1 MGKPRDTKIAILPS
15 TTRKGTTLSTSA
27 ALDSPSVISKL
38 VSPPQASNAGTSA
51 ESDDASAVLDNDGSL
66 GSFLDATIARSR
78 QIENTETPNENAA
91 TPVNSPESVE
101 YSSDDLDEDYVE
113 LDDDFIEKCNATTD
127 ARKIKK
133 LLAEH
138 AVRYKLSPDPK
149 FATSPINIMDKDYDF
164 SLDLSHIAI
173 VEKTPFCGTEK
184 ESAVEHM
191 IEKRTPDDAE
201 ELLAKIGRNHDDWS
215 TPEPTPTPILKKR
228 GMIKLNDEDMREAKK
243 SLKEKGIKPEDVK
256 NLPPIEDLCKIT
268 PPSSMIEDPLYPE
281 GHPKRVEQ
289 DSQLTKTS
297 APSKKKKKK
306 HKNVVE
312 SSEPV
317 NDPNSISISDAETE
331 SGNEHDK
338 DNDKDD
344 TPDKEEVEEEPEKH
358 AKNKKYTKEDFIA
371 EKHGNEREPWVQKQ
385 MPFPAKKLKSKEE
398 EHYNKFC
405 DWMKPLFLQI
415 PLTDAIKL
423 PPYSKYMKDIVSN
436 KRKIPNEEIS
446 TMLANYSFS
455 GKVPKKLGDPGIPTI
470 PCSIKNNYVRTALCD
485 LGAGV
490 SVMPF
495 SLYKRLDLDKLIPTD
510 ISLQM
515 ADKSTAIPVGVC
527 ENVPV
532 QVTQHCLILTDFV
545 VLEMPEDDNMSIILG
560 RPFLN
565 TAGAVIDC
573 NKGKV
578 TFNVDDKEHT
588 VYFPKRIDK
597 ATMVR
602 MMSEGVVARFL
613 KAATAEMIRNNQKEI
628 RCPCRRCKLT
638 SLMDPKADMVRDHL
652 LVRGFMDGYRWEGDE
667 DDYEFVH
674 GISTRNKEGGEHHVE
689 VPGHDQD
696 VEDPG
701 HDHDHN
707 VGDHG
712 PDDMEDQD
720 GGPDDEDHED
730 EDDGPSSMDWVQDPY
745 LQELLLK
752 QTSNARDAAREKA
765 KMDQLEVDAVT
776 PLYEG
781 CRPED
786 TRLKVTLMA
795 LQMKVKHKMTDTS
808 FNDNMSF
815 WHERLPKGND
825 INLYMGLLKEE
836 LATLW
841 DAPANTWDAAAEE
854 YFPMRAALLTTVH
867 DFLGYGY
874 VAGQVVHGFNACVR
888 CMDDTTYRQ
897 LDRDPGSSKTV
908 FMGHRRWLRDEDPWR
923 KRKDLFDGQ
932 DEPRRRPRTRSGEQI
947 DELLKNWK
955 ECPPPGKKRKA
966 PEPLLKVWKT
976 RSVFWDLPYWKILR
990 VPHSLDVMHITKNVC
1005 ESLLGT
1011 LLNMPERTKD
1021 GPKARYDLLSIG
1033 IREELHAGR
1042 PNDDDDDDDDN
1053 DDDEAEDTQS
1063 RRKGKKA
1070 KKIEYYCPPR
1080 ASL

>member
-1 MGKPRDTKIAILPS
+1 
-15 TTRKGTTLSTSA
+15 
-27 ALDSPSVISKL
+27 
-38 VSPPQASNAGTSA
+38 
-51 ESDDASAVLDNDGSL
+51 
-66 GSFLDATIARSR
+66 
-78 QIENTETPNENAA
+78 
-91 TPVNSPESVE
+91 
-101 YSSDDLDEDYVE
+101 
-113 LDDDFIEKCNATTD
+113 
-127 ARKIKK
+127 
-133 LLAEH
+133 
-138 AVRYKLSPDPK
+138 
-149 FATSPINIMDKDYDF
+149 
-164 SLDLSHIAI
+164 
-173 VEKTPFCGTEK
+173 
-184 ESAVEHM
+184 
-191 IEKRTPDDAE
+191 
-201 ELLAKIGRNHDDWS
+201 
-215 TPEPTPTPILKKR
+215 
-228 GMIKLNDEDMREAKK
+228 
-243 SLKEKGIKPEDVK
+243 
-256 NLPPIEDLCKIT
+256 
-268 PPSSMIEDPLYPE
+268 
-281 GHPKRVEQ
+281 
-289 DSQLTKTS
+289 
-297 APSKKKKKK
+297 
-306 HKNVVE
+306 
-312 SSEPV
+312 
-317 NDPNSISISDAETE
+317 
-331 SGNEHDK
+331 
-338 DNDKDD
+338 
-344 TPDKEEVEEEPEKH
+344 
-358 AKNKKYTKEDFIA
+358 
-371 EKHGNEREPWVQKQ
+371 
-385 MPFPAKKLKSKEE
+385 
-398 EHYNKFC
+398 
-405 DWMKPLFLQI
+405 
-415 PLTDAIKL
+415 
-423 PPYSKYMKDIVSN
+423 
-436 KRKIPNEEIS
+436 
-446 TMLANYSFS
+446 
-455 GKVPKKLGDPGIPTI
+455 
-470 PCSIKNNYVRTALCD
+470 
-485 LGAGV
+485 
-490 SVMPF
+490 
-495 SLYKRLDLDKLIPTD
+495 
-510 ISLQM
+510 
-515 ADKSTAIPVGVC
+515 
-527 ENVPV
+527 
-532 QVTQHCLILTDFV
+532 
-545 VLEMPEDDNMSIILG
+545 
-560 RPFLN
+560 
-565 TAGAVIDC
+565 
-573 NKGKV
+573 
-578 TFNVDDKEHT
+578 
-588 VYFPKRIDK
+588 
-597 ATMVR
+597 

-1042 PNDDDDDDDDN
+1042 PNDDDDDDDN

>member
-1 MGKPRDTKIAILPS
+1 
-15 TTRKGTTLSTSA
+15 
-27 ALDSPSVISKL
+27 
-38 VSPPQASNAGTSA
+38 
-51 ESDDASAVLDNDGSL
+51 
-66 GSFLDATIARSR
+66 
-78 QIENTETPNENAA
+78 
-91 TPVNSPESVE
+91 
-101 YSSDDLDEDYVE
+101 
-113 LDDDFIEKCNATTD
+113 
-127 ARKIKK
+127 
-133 LLAEH
+133 
-138 AVRYKLSPDPK
+138 
-149 FATSPINIMDKDYDF
+149 
-164 SLDLSHIAI
+164 
-173 VEKTPFCGTEK
+173 
-184 ESAVEHM
+184 
-191 IEKRTPDDAE
+191 
-201 ELLAKIGRNHDDWS
+201 
-215 TPEPTPTPILKKR
+215 
-228 GMIKLNDEDMREAKK
+228 
-243 SLKEKGIKPEDVK
+243 
-256 NLPPIEDLCKIT
+256 
-268 PPSSMIEDPLYPE
+268 
-281 GHPKRVEQ
+281 
-289 DSQLTKTS
+289 
-297 APSKKKKKK
+297 
-306 HKNVVE
+306 
-312 SSEPV
+312 
-317 NDPNSISISDAETE
+317 
-331 SGNEHDK
+331 
-338 DNDKDD
+338 
-344 TPDKEEVEEEPEKH
+344 
-358 AKNKKYTKEDFIA
+358 
-371 EKHGNEREPWVQKQ
+371 
-385 MPFPAKKLKSKEE
+385 
-398 EHYNKFC
+398 
-405 DWMKPLFLQI
+405 
-415 PLTDAIKL
+415 
-423 PPYSKYMKDIVSN
+423 
-436 KRKIPNEEIS
+436 
-446 TMLANYSFS
+446 
-455 GKVPKKLGDPGIPTI
+455 
-470 PCSIKNNYVRTALCD
+470 
-485 LGAGV
+485 
-490 SVMPF
+490 
-495 SLYKRLDLDKLIPTD
+495 
-510 ISLQM
+510 
-515 ADKSTAIPVGVC
+515 
-527 ENVPV
+527 
-532 QVTQHCLILTDFV
+532 
-545 VLEMPEDDNMSIILG
+545 
-560 RPFLN
+560 
-565 TAGAVIDC
+565 
-573 NKGKV
+573 
-578 TFNVDDKEHT
+578 
-588 VYFPKRIDK
+588 
-597 ATMVR
+597 

-947 DELLKNWK
+947 DELLKNWN

-966 PEPLLKVWKT
+966 PEPLLKPNKQLVRVGCPDRLGAT
-976 RSVFWDLPYWKILR
+976 RQCL
-990 VPHSLDVMHITKNVC
+990 ITRRSGTSEEERQIKRLINGSRRSSSPARFRRGRGVSRGS
-1005 ESLLGT
+1005 ESLPGFPRCSAGDEGT
-1011 LLNMPERTKD
+1011 LSRMLSRLVAVAKLGVAPIVD
-1021 GPKARYDLLSIG
+1021 GEVLAPAGFVLQLEQLRRYGVKLIG
-1033 IREELHAGR
+1033 AWCSVKGEE
-1042 PNDDDDDDDDN
+1042 
-1053 DDDEAEDTQS
+1053 QMV
-1063 RRKGKKA
+1063 
-1070 KKIEYYCPPR
+1070 
-1080 ASL
+1080 

>member
-1 MGKPRDTKIAILPS
+1 MDKENANPIVHGPVGSKRDASLFDAVPS
-15 TTRKGTTLSTSA
+15 TDVAAASA
-27 ALDSPSVISKL
+27 GASEAAAAGGGQI
-38 VSPPQASNAGTSA
+38 PPGYDPYEPVPYVPPPNPYDTFLEDPWSEMSGSDVG
-51 ESDDASAVLDNDGSL
+51 SDDEEEDVKTRQVLRRLQVGLLLRQGCLQVGMTVNVYSFRAKHRALGMHLRSMQRVEIRRAHASAQAQGSQGEQQQQVEGEPDGEH
-66 GSFLDATIARSR
+66 GGFNM
-78 QIENTETPNENAA
+78 EEAA
-91 TPVNSPESVE
+91 T
-101 YSSDDLDEDYVE
+101 
-113 LDDDFIEKCNATTD
+113 
-127 ARKIKK
+127 
-133 LLAEH
+133 LA
-138 AVRYKLSPDPK
+138 AQIGCTV
-149 FATSPINIMDKDYDF
+149 
-164 SLDLSHIAI
+164 
-173 VEKTPFCGTEK
+173 
-184 ESAVEHM
+184 
-191 IEKRTPDDAE
+191 E
-201 ELLAKIGRNHDDWS
+201 ELLMARDAVLPIADIPPKFVYGADLVSKERLHQLPTHMRNLHQWYLDACKENTSYIVADI
-215 TPEPTPTPILKKR
+215 PEDYYFRKEEIHIEMNELWQ
-228 GMIKLNDEDMREAKK
+228 LFNLDALDK
-243 SLKEKGIKPEDVK
+243 SLMSCYCLLKISE
-256 NLPPIEDLCKIT
+256 CKSNNMFNIGFV
-268 PPSSMIEDPLYPE
+268 D
-281 GHPKRVEQ
+281 
-289 DSQLTKTS
+289 
-297 APSKKKKKK
+297 
-306 HKNVVE
+306 
-312 SSEPV
+312 
-317 NDPNSISISDAETE
+317 
-331 SGNEHDK
+331 
-338 DNDKDD
+338 
-344 TPDKEEVEEEPEKH
+344 PDKVH
-358 AKNKKYTKEDFIA
+358 HDT
-371 EKHGNEREPWVQKQ
+371 
-385 MPFPAKKLKSKEE
+385 
-398 EHYNKFC
+398 
-405 DWMKPLFLQI
+405 
-415 PLTDAIKL
+415 
-423 PPYSKYMKDIVSN
+423 
-436 KRKIPNEEIS
+436 
-446 TMLANYSFS
+446 
-455 GKVPKKLGDPGIPTI
+455 
-470 PCSIKNNYVRTALCD
+470 
-485 LGAGV
+485 
-490 SVMPF
+490 
-495 SLYKRLDLDKLIPTD
+495 
-510 ISLQM
+510 
-515 ADKSTAIPVGVC
+515 
-527 ENVPV
+527 
-532 QVTQHCLILTDFV
+532 
-545 VLEMPEDDNMSIILG
+545 
-560 RPFLN
+560 
-565 TAGAVIDC
+565 
-573 NKGKV
+573 
-578 TFNVDDKEHT
+578 
-588 VYFPKRIDK
+588 

-652 LVRGFMDGYRWEGDE
+652 LMRGFMDGYRWEGDE

-674 GISTRNKEGGEHHVE
+674 GISTRNKEGGDQDVE
-689 VPGHDQD
+689 DLGHDQD

-701 HDHDHN
+701 DDHDHN
-707 VGDHG
+707 VGDPG
-712 PDDMEDQD
+712 PDDEEDQD
-720 GGPDDEDHED
+720 GGHHDDHED

-752 QTSNARDAAREKA
+752 QTSNARAAAREKA

-795 LQMKVKHKMTDTS
+795 LEMKVKHKMTDTS

-841 DAPANTWDAAAEE
+841 DTPANTWDAAAEE

-908 FMGHRRWLRDEDPWR
+908 FMGHRRWLREDDPWR

-1011 LLNMPERTKD
+1011 LLNMPEKTKD
-1021 GPKARYDLLSIG
+1021 GPKARYDLQSIG

-1042 PNDDDDDDDDN
+1042 PNDDDDDDDD
-1053 DDDEAEDTQS
+1053 DDEAEDTQS
-1063 RRKGKKA
+1063 RRKGKNA

>member
-1 MGKPRDTKIAILPS
+1 M
-15 TTRKGTTLSTSA
+15 
-27 ALDSPSVISKL
+27 
-38 VSPPQASNAGTSA
+38 
-51 ESDDASAVLDNDGSL
+51 
-66 GSFLDATIARSR
+66 
-78 QIENTETPNENAA
+78 
-91 TPVNSPESVE
+91 
-101 YSSDDLDEDYVE
+101 
-113 LDDDFIEKCNATTD
+113 
-127 ARKIKK
+127 
-133 LLAEH
+133 
-138 AVRYKLSPDPK
+138 
-149 FATSPINIMDKDYDF
+149 FAMS
-164 SLDLSHIAI
+164 
-173 VEKTPFCGTEK
+173 
-184 ESAVEHM
+184 
-191 IEKRTPDDAE
+191 
-201 ELLAKIGRNHDDWS
+201 
-215 TPEPTPTPILKKR
+215 
-228 GMIKLNDEDMREAKK
+228 
-243 SLKEKGIKPEDVK
+243 
-256 NLPPIEDLCKIT
+256 
-268 PPSSMIEDPLYPE
+268 
-281 GHPKRVEQ
+281 GH
-289 DSQLTKTS
+289 
-297 APSKKKKKK
+297 
-306 HKNVVE
+306 
-312 SSEPV
+312 
-317 NDPNSISISDAETE
+317 
-331 SGNEHDK
+331 
-338 DNDKDD
+338 
-344 TPDKEEVEEEPEKH
+344 
-358 AKNKKYTKEDFIA
+358 
-371 EKHGNEREPWVQKQ
+371 
-385 MPFPAKKLKSKEE
+385 AKKLSDMGMMIPNQLGI
-398 EHYNKFC
+398 HRV
-405 DWMKPLFLQI
+405 LQS
-415 PLTDAIKL
+415 L
-423 PPYSKYMKDIVSN
+423 PPSYKNFVMNYNMQNMNKDLPELFSMLKSAEVEIKKENQVLMVNKTTSFKKQGKPNKGNFKKGGKKVAAHPEKPKAGPKPETVCYYCQGKGHWKRNCSKYLADLKSGHVKKKGISDIHVIDVYLTGS
-436 KRKIPNEEIS
+436 RS
-446 TMLANYSFS
+446 SAWVF
-455 GKVPKKLGDPGIPTI
+455 D
-470 PCSIKNNYVRTALCD
+470 TAL
-485 LGAGV
+485 LG
-490 SVMPF
+490 
-495 SLYKRLDLDKLIPTD
+495 
-510 ISLQM
+510 
-515 ADKSTAIPVGVC
+515 
-527 ENVPV
+527 
-532 QVTQHCLILTDFV
+532 
-545 VLEMPEDDNMSIILG
+545 
-560 RPFLN
+560 
-565 TAGAVIDC
+565 
-573 NKGKV
+573 KGLA
-578 TFNVDDKEHT
+578 
-588 VYFPKRIDK
+588 

-638 SLMDPKADMVRDHL
+638 SLMDPKDDMVRDHL
-652 LVRGFMDGYRWEGDE
+652 LMRGFMDGYRWEGDE
-667 DDYEFVH
+667 DDYEFFH
-674 GISTRNKEGGEHHVE
+674 GISTRNKEGGDQDVE
-689 VPGHDQD
+689 DLGHDQD

-701 HDHDHN
+701 DDHDHN
-707 VGDHG
+707 VGDPG
-712 PDDMEDQD
+712 PDDGEDQD
-720 GGPDDEDHED
+720 GGHHED

-752 QTSNARDAAREKA
+752 QTSNARAAAREKA

-795 LQMKVKHKMTDTS
+795 LEMKVKHKMTDTS

-815 WHERLPKGND
+815 WQERLPKGND

-841 DAPANTWDAAAEE
+841 DTPANTWDAAAEE

-923 KRKDLFDGQ
+923 KRKDLFDGE

-1011 LLNMPERTKD
+1011 LLNMPEKTKD
-1021 GPKARYDLLSIG
+1021 GPKARYDLQSIG

-1042 PNDDDDDDDDN
+1042 PNDDDDDDDD

>member
-1 MGKPRDTKIAILPS
+1 
-15 TTRKGTTLSTSA
+15 
-27 ALDSPSVISKL
+27 
-38 VSPPQASNAGTSA
+38 
-51 ESDDASAVLDNDGSL
+51 
-66 GSFLDATIARSR
+66 
-78 QIENTETPNENAA
+78 
-91 TPVNSPESVE
+91 
-101 YSSDDLDEDYVE
+101 
-113 LDDDFIEKCNATTD
+113 
-127 ARKIKK
+127 
-133 LLAEH
+133 
-138 AVRYKLSPDPK
+138 
-149 FATSPINIMDKDYDF
+149 
-164 SLDLSHIAI
+164 
-173 VEKTPFCGTEK
+173 
-184 ESAVEHM
+184 
-191 IEKRTPDDAE
+191 
-201 ELLAKIGRNHDDWS
+201 
-215 TPEPTPTPILKKR
+215 
-228 GMIKLNDEDMREAKK
+228 
-243 SLKEKGIKPEDVK
+243 
-256 NLPPIEDLCKIT
+256 
-268 PPSSMIEDPLYPE
+268 
-281 GHPKRVEQ
+281 
-289 DSQLTKTS
+289 
-297 APSKKKKKK
+297 
-306 HKNVVE
+306 
-312 SSEPV
+312 
-317 NDPNSISISDAETE
+317 
-331 SGNEHDK
+331 
-338 DNDKDD
+338 
-344 TPDKEEVEEEPEKH
+344 
-358 AKNKKYTKEDFIA
+358 
-371 EKHGNEREPWVQKQ
+371 
-385 MPFPAKKLKSKEE
+385 
-398 EHYNKFC
+398 
-405 DWMKPLFLQI
+405 
-415 PLTDAIKL
+415 
-423 PPYSKYMKDIVSN
+423 
-436 KRKIPNEEIS
+436 
-446 TMLANYSFS
+446 
-455 GKVPKKLGDPGIPTI
+455 
-470 PCSIKNNYVRTALCD
+470 
-485 LGAGV
+485 
-490 SVMPF
+490 
-495 SLYKRLDLDKLIPTD
+495 
-510 ISLQM
+510 
-515 ADKSTAIPVGVC
+515 
-527 ENVPV
+527 
-532 QVTQHCLILTDFV
+532 
-545 VLEMPEDDNMSIILG
+545 
-560 RPFLN
+560 
-565 TAGAVIDC
+565 
-573 NKGKV
+573 
-578 TFNVDDKEHT
+578 
-588 VYFPKRIDK
+588 
-597 ATMVR
+597 

-613 KAATAEMIRNNQKEI
+613 KAATAEMIRTNQKEI

-836 LATLW
+836 LAMLW

-947 DELLKNWK
+947 DELLKNWN
-955 ECPPPGKKRKA
+955 ECPPPGKRKA

-1042 PNDDDDDDDDN
+1042 PNDDDDDDDN

>member
-1 MGKPRDTKIAILPS
+1 
-15 TTRKGTTLSTSA
+15 
-27 ALDSPSVISKL
+27 
-38 VSPPQASNAGTSA
+38 
-51 ESDDASAVLDNDGSL
+51 
-66 GSFLDATIARSR
+66 
-78 QIENTETPNENAA
+78 
-91 TPVNSPESVE
+91 
-101 YSSDDLDEDYVE
+101 
-113 LDDDFIEKCNATTD
+113 
-127 ARKIKK
+127 
-133 LLAEH
+133 
-138 AVRYKLSPDPK
+138 
-149 FATSPINIMDKDYDF
+149 
-164 SLDLSHIAI
+164 
-173 VEKTPFCGTEK
+173 
-184 ESAVEHM
+184 
-191 IEKRTPDDAE
+191 
-201 ELLAKIGRNHDDWS
+201 
-215 TPEPTPTPILKKR
+215 
-228 GMIKLNDEDMREAKK
+228 
-243 SLKEKGIKPEDVK
+243 
-256 NLPPIEDLCKIT
+256 
-268 PPSSMIEDPLYPE
+268 
-281 GHPKRVEQ
+281 
-289 DSQLTKTS
+289 
-297 APSKKKKKK
+297 
-306 HKNVVE
+306 
-312 SSEPV
+312 
-317 NDPNSISISDAETE
+317 
-331 SGNEHDK
+331 
-338 DNDKDD
+338 
-344 TPDKEEVEEEPEKH
+344 
-358 AKNKKYTKEDFIA
+358 
-371 EKHGNEREPWVQKQ
+371 
-385 MPFPAKKLKSKEE
+385 
-398 EHYNKFC
+398 
-405 DWMKPLFLQI
+405 
-415 PLTDAIKL
+415 
-423 PPYSKYMKDIVSN
+423 
-436 KRKIPNEEIS
+436 
-446 TMLANYSFS
+446 
-455 GKVPKKLGDPGIPTI
+455 
-470 PCSIKNNYVRTALCD
+470 
-485 LGAGV
+485 
-490 SVMPF
+490 
-495 SLYKRLDLDKLIPTD
+495 
-510 ISLQM
+510 
-515 ADKSTAIPVGVC
+515 
-527 ENVPV
+527 
-532 QVTQHCLILTDFV
+532 
-545 VLEMPEDDNMSIILG
+545 
-560 RPFLN
+560 
-565 TAGAVIDC
+565 
-573 NKGKV
+573 
-578 TFNVDDKEHT
+578 
-588 VYFPKRIDK
+588 
-597 ATMVR
+597 
-602 MMSEGVVARFL
+602 
-613 KAATAEMIRNNQKEI
+613 
-628 RCPCRRCKLT
+628 
-638 SLMDPKADMVRDHL
+638 MVRDHL

-1042 PNDDDDDDDDN
+1042 PNDDDDDDN